1 MATVLP
7 VSYLAKTSSLKH
19 EEMLVQNYQRSKRNF
34 KTFGACYSTEMTPSY
49 TFQSHTFLNFIIE
62 TDKYCG

>member
-7 VSYLAKTSSLKH
+7 VSYLVKTSSLKH

-34 KTFGACYSTEMTPSY
+34 KNIWCMLIHPTHLKVICF
-49 TFQSHTFLNFIIE
+49 
-62 TDKYCG
+62 

>member
-1 MATVLP
+1 MKRCWCKIIKEV
-7 VSYLAKTSSLKH
+7 KGTS
-19 EEMLVQNYQRSKRNF
+19 

>member
-19 EEMLVQNYQRSKRNF
+19 EEMLVQNYQRSKTNF
-34 KTFGACYSTEMTPSY
+34 KNIWCMLLNRDDSILHISKSY
-49 TFQSHTFLNFIIE
+49 IFKFYNRNW
-62 TDKYCG
+62 